1 MARACQ
7 SKNIR
12 LFEKLVG
19 GVWQAVLRRCVGLA
33 KGFFAMGEAA
43 LSCVAGGGQRQRPG
57 HCGRGCGVQSG
68 AFNRSLRRWLRKRS
82 ALLTNAS

>member
-43 LSCVAGGGQRQRPG
+43 LSCVAGGGSDSAPAIAA
-57 HCGRGCGVQSG
+57 G
-68 AFNRSLRRWLRKRS
+68 AVVFSLARS
-82 ALLTNAS
+82 TDP